1 MTPLKRHMTRVAVNA
16 TLLSLVFLERPREWF
31 FSRRVSRHCRNGSG
45 WRKSVACWIC
55 RDLLDAFDP
64 DGRHC

>member
-1 MTPLKRHMTRVAVNA
+1 MSEEQT
-16 TLLSLVFLERPREWF
+16 
-31 FSRRVSRHCRNGSG
+31 
-45 WRKSVACWIC
+45 RKSLACWIC